1 MQPTYDQK
9 HFDDFDFTA
18 IKNTWFSSMTGYHWN
33 FSLISKTT
41 RGREG
46 KGKAVNGR
54 NLLSFKLPVIRRHSS
69 PLLHPLLS
77 IQKSIRLLYKVS
89 TCLLSPQVIHLKLAP
104 LEKQYYFVQRL
115 PMHII
120 CLNRVDLLS
129 QCHPLMSA
137 MKQQLSFPLH
147 SEPLLSLDRVHPTHL

>member
-1 MQPTYDQK
+1 
-9 HFDDFDFTA
+9 
-18 IKNTWFSSMTGYHWN
+18 MTR
-33 FSLISKTT
+33 SILMTLISQQLKIP
-41 RGREG
+41 GLVQWWVIPEISVWSPKLQEG
-46 KGKAVNGR
+46 EKAKER
-54 NLLSFKLPVIRRHSS
+54 QWMEETYFLLNSQLSGDI